1 MGSRS
6 IEKAQAF
13 IQEVGAT
20 SAKAYSSYEAVL
32 QDPKVHA
39 VYVPLP
45 TALHL
50 EWVKKVAAAGKHIL
64 LEKPIATVSLLSG
77 THFHH
82 DVGVIRCQMRQECA
96 WKMPRAVF

>member
-13 IQEVGAT
+13 LQEVGAT

-32 QDPKVHA
+32 QDPKVQA

-50 EWVKKVAAAGKHIL
+50 EWVKKVAGAGKHIL
-64 LEKPIATVSLLSG
+64 LEKPMATVSLLLVTPFSS
-77 THFHH
+77 
-82 DVGVIRCQMRQECA
+82 
-96 WKMPRAVF
+96 